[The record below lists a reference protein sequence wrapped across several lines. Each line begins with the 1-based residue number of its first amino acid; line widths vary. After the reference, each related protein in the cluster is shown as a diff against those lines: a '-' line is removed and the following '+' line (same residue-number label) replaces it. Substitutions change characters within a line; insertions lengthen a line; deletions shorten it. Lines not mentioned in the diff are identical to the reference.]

1 MQDDI
6 DEEDEMFNLVLSVGP
21 GVDAS
26 IAPGSAT
33 ATITITDEDCK
44 TLIRQAR
51 KRILYS
57 SYIYTISSLKTCPCR
72 ISWRQNSGINNS
84 HLLS

>member
-1 MQDDI
+1 MQDNI
-6 DEEDEMFNLVLSVGP
+6 HEEDEIFELILSVGP

-44 TLIRQAR
+44 TIPTTQ
-51 KRILYS
+51 YMV
-57 SYIYTISSLKTCPCR
+57 
-72 ISWRQNSGINNS
+72 
-84 HLLS
+84 